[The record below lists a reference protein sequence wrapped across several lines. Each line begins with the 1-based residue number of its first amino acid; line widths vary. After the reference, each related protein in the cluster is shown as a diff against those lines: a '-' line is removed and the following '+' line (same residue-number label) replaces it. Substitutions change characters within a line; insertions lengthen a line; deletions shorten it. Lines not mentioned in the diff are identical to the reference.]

1 MGSIQRN
8 VIYKLAMKCNRYQ
21 IDNSL
26 KLEKVDKKKCPVIS
40 DNVKE
45 IKLFI
50 EKSIT
55 KLYLIV

>member
-26 KLEKVDKKKCPVIS
+26 KLEKVERK
-40 DNVKE
+40 
-45 IKLFI
+45 
-50 EKSIT
+50 
-55 KLYLIV
+55 